1 VSIEEITVIRERDE
15 KFGEMEES
23 EDDEKAFEEV
33 WRCRC
38 GGSRVHV

>member
-1 VSIEEITVIRERDE
+1 
-15 KFGEMEES
+15 MEES
-23 EDDEKAFEEV
+23 EDDEKAFEEA

>member
-1 VSIEEITVIRERDE
+1 
-15 KFGEMEES
+15 MEES

-38 GGSRVHV
+38 GGSRVHVSS

>member
-1 VSIEEITVIRERDE
+1 
-15 KFGEMEES
+15 MEES
-23 EDDEKAFEEV
+23 EDDEKAFKEV

>member
-1 VSIEEITVIRERDE
+1 
-15 KFGEMEES
+15 MEES

-33 WRCRC
+33 WRCSC